1 MRRPNGRVLI
11 DRQGGFRH
19 DGCHI
24 GKERPMVSALTT
36 TRLLASQMALQL
48 LQTPDA
54 SQDSNSDPLLD
65 DASSSDLSSL
75 PSQSQA
81 SLTSMLNGLS
91 ANQTEDSTASE
102 SDPDMT
108 SSSFMDLLK
117 QNLQDAVKSEGKG
130 GQAQAMLDALDNGTL
145 TVSDPTRGISI
156 QAWDVDADSEQ
167 STTIKTGDTIPTSDW
182 NDFLKA
188 HLTRGSDG
196 TFVKNSDGSFVD
208 KITGNEAYFGQVGS
222 QYYYIT
228 WPSAASNANA
238 ASSEAAASEK
248 TSA

>member
-1 MRRPNGRVLI
+1 
-11 DRQGGFRH
+11 
-19 DGCHI
+19 
-24 GKERPMVSALTT
+24 MVSALTT

-48 LQTPDA
+48 LQTPDS
-54 SQDSNSDPLLD
+54 SQDSSSDPLLD
-65 DASSSDLSSL
+65 DDSSDLSTL

-81 SLTSMLNGLS
+81 SLTNMLNGLS
-91 ANQTEDSTASE
+91 ANQTDSSATSQ

-117 QNLQDAVKSEGKG
+117 QNLQDAAKSEGKS

-145 TVSDPTRGISI
+145 TVSDPTKGISI
-156 QAWDVDADSEQ
+156 KAWDADADSAQ
-167 STTIKTGDTIPTSDW
+167 DTTGTTADTIPTADW

-188 HLTRGSDG
+188 HLERGADA
-196 TFVKNSDGSFVD
+196 TFVKNSDGSFID
-208 KITGNEAYFGQVGS
+208 KTTGDEAYFGQVGS

-228 WPSAASNANA
+228 WPSATSGTEATTSDVA
-238 ASSEAAASEK
+238 ASDE

>member
-1 MRRPNGRVLI
+1 
-11 DRQGGFRH
+11 
-19 DGCHI
+19 
-24 GKERPMVSALTT
+24 MVSALTT
-36 TRLLASQMALQL
+36 TRLLSSQMALQL

-54 SQDSNSDPLLD
+54 SQDSSDDPLLD
-65 DASSSDLSSL
+65 DSNSSSDLSSL

-91 ANQTEDSTASE
+91 ANQTDSSAASQ

-145 TVSDPTRGISI
+145 TVSDPTKGVSI

-167 STTIKTGDTIPTSDW
+167 GTTSKTADTIPTTDW

-188 HLTRGSDG
+188 HLERGSDA
-196 TFVKNSDGSFVD
+196 TFVKNADGSFVD
-208 KITGNEAYFGQVGS
+208 KTTGNEAYFGQVGS

-228 WPSAASNANA
+228 WPSASAASDTSASN
-238 ASSEAAASEK
+238 SEVSASEE

>member
-1 MRRPNGRVLI
+1 
-11 DRQGGFRH
+11 
-19 DGCHI
+19 
-24 GKERPMVSALTT
+24 MVSALTT
-36 TRLLASQMALQL
+36 TRLLSSQMALQL
-48 LQTPDA
+48 LQSPDA
-54 SQDSNSDPLLD
+54 SQDSSSAPLLGD
-65 DASSSDLSSL
+65 SSSSDLSSL

-91 ANQTEDSTASE
+91 ANQTDSSSTSQ

-145 TVSDPTRGISI
+145 TVSDPTKGVSI
-156 QAWDVDADSEQ
+156 QAWDVDADTEQ
-167 STTIKTGDTIPTSDW
+167 GTTSKTGDTIPTSDW

-188 HLTRGSDG
+188 HLERGSDG

-208 KITGNEAYFGQVGS
+208 KTTGNEAYFGQVGS

-228 WPSAASNANA
+228 WPSVASDTSAE
-238 ASSEAAASEK
+238 SSGVSASEK
-248 TSA
+248 TST

>member
-1 MRRPNGRVLI
+1 
-11 DRQGGFRH
+11 
-19 DGCHI
+19 
-24 GKERPMVSALTT
+24 MVSALTT
-36 TRLLASQMALQL
+36 TRLLSSQMALQL

-54 SQDSNSDPLLD
+54 SQDSSSDPLLD
-65 DASSSDLSSL
+65 DSSSSSSSNDVSSL

-91 ANQTEDSTASE
+91 ANQTDSSATSQ

-108 SSSFMDLLK
+108 SSSFMSLLK

-145 TVSDPTRGISI
+145 TVSDPTKGVSI
-156 QAWDVDADSEQ
+156 TAWDASADSEQ
-167 STTIKTGDTIPTSDW
+167 GTTSKTGDTIPTSDW

-188 HLTRGSDG
+188 HLERGSDG
-196 TFVKNSDGSFVD
+196 TFVKNSDGSFID
-208 KITGNEAYFGQVGS
+208 KVTGNEAYFGQVGS

-228 WPSAASNANA
+228 WPSASSDTNAE
-238 ASSEAAASEK
+238 SSAVSASEK